1 MREKIRF
8 YINRIKEGRLQ
19 EMWRQTLWIYTYAR
33 RYWLHMIFYTGL
45 GLTGT
50 VVSLISSLLSR
61 DLVDIITG
69 QSTGRLIQTFVFMIC
84 LTMGTTILNQISNFA
99 SNYINMKVDAEI
111 KADIFEKIMVTDW
124 ESLTAYHTGDLL
136 TRWGSDASNISSGVL
151 SFIPNAIIY
160 LFQFVSAFA
169 MVIYYDASF
178 AVFAFFS
185 IPVSLL
191 LSRKLMNRMV
201 NNNQRSAAM
210 NAKMSGFNQEA
221 FANIQ
226 TIKAFHLIQLYI
238 GRLKQLQ
245 QEYITMR
252 LDFQKM
258 SVGTSLLLSAVGLI
272 ASYACYGWG
281 IYRVWSGAISYGT
294 MTLFLSL
301 SGTLTGTLN
310 NITSLVPTAI
320 SLTTSAGRLMDIVEM
335 PREDYSDDD
344 AVAQFLEQTK
354 PYGVS
359 LKIDN
364 LSYSYQTGAEVFAG
378 ASLAVHPHEIVAL
391 VGPSGEGKTTMIR
404 LILSLMRVQSGN
416 AVLYGGRDDPDL
428 SMPLSPST
436 RMLFSYVPQGNTMF
450 SGTIAENMRN
460 VLPDASDEDITN
472 ALKLACAWEFVE
484 KLPDGIYS
492 KIGERGGGFSEG
504 QAQRL
509 SIARSLL
516 RKSPILLLDEA
527 TSALDVATERR
538 VLKNIMRDEYPR
550 ACIVTT
556 HRPTVLNICNRV
568 YAIRNKRCECL
579 NADEIERLVKDF

>member
-8 YINRIKEGRLQ
+8 YIKRIQEGRLQ
-19 EMWRQTLWIYTYAR
+19 EMWRQIKWIYAYAH
-33 RYWLHMIFYTGL
+33 RYLLHMFFYTML

-50 VVSLISSLLSR
+50 IVGLLSSLLSR

-69 QSTGRLIQTFVFMIC
+69 HSTGKLIQTFASMIL
-84 LTMGTTILNQISNFA
+84 LTIGTTVLNQISGFA
-99 SNYINMKVDAEI
+99 SNYISMKVDAEI
-111 KADIFEKIMVTDW
+111 KADVFEKILVTDW

-160 LFQFVSAFA
+160 LFQFISAFC

-178 AVFAFFS
+178 AVFAFIS
-185 IPVSLL
+185 IPVSLV
-191 LSRKLMNRMV
+191 LSKKLMKRMV
-201 NNNQRSAAM
+201 NNNQRCAAM

-221 FANIQ
+221 FSNIQ
-226 TIKAFHLIQLYI
+226 TIKAFHLVRLYI
-238 GRLKQLQ
+238 ERLKQLQ
-245 QEYITMR
+245 KEYIGMR
-252 LDFQKM
+252 IDFQKM
-258 SVGTSLLLSAVGLI
+258 SMGTSLLLSTVGLL

-310 NITSLVPTAI
+310 NLTSLVPTAI

-335 PREDYSDDD
+335 PREDYSHDEE
-344 AVAQFLEQTK
+344 VTQFLAQTRAD
-354 PYGVS
+354 GIS
-359 LKIDN
+359 LTLHD
-364 LSYSYQTGAEVFAG
+364 LSYTYHTGTEVFAG
-378 ASLAVHPHEIVAL
+378 ASLEVHPREIIAL
-391 VGPSGEGKTTMIR
+391 VGPSGEGKTTMMR
-404 LILSLMRVQSGN
+404 LILSLMHAQSGS
-416 AVLYGGRDDPDL
+416 AFL
-428 SMPLSPST
+428 SGFHDGEKLSLSLSPST
-436 RMLFSYVPQGNTMF
+436 RMAFSYVPQGNTMF

-460 VLPDASDEDITN
+460 VCPEATDDDIIE
-472 ALKLACAWEFVE
+472 ALKLACAWDFVQ

-509 SIARSLL
+509 SIARALL
-516 RKSPILLLDEA
+516 RQCPILLLDEA

-538 VLKNIMRDEYPR
+538 VLKCIMNDEHPR
-550 ACIVTT
+550 TCIVTT
-556 HRPTVLNICNRV
+556 HRPTVLTMCDRV
-568 YAIRNKRCECL
+568 YAIRDKQCKIL
-579 NADEIERLVKDF
+579 DEAEIDSLINDF